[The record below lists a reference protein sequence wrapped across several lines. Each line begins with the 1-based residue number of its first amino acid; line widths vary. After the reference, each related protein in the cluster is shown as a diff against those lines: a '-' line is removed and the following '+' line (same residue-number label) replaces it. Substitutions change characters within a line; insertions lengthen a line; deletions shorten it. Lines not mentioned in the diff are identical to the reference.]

1 MEVSE
6 NPTIMLLNEMDG
18 GLMIRKFIVA
28 YLISLSGLSCAS
40 QPETDMPCWM
50 SGDYS
55 QMITSQEAMLKTY
68 LLPINLDAPEV
79 DAKVRI
85 RHGDYRL
92 IGIGGLGIR
101 YPGLDKKSQGNV
113 LCRLGGRYI
122 QGTSDAQEGESH
134 AMLNTK
140 FLEYAESYNA
150 YVMRHKS
157 TFRIIK
163 GHP

>member
-1 MEVSE
+1 M
-6 NPTIMLLNEMDG
+6 NGDF
-18 GLMIRKFIVA
+18 MIRKLIVA
-28 YLISLSGLSCAS
+28 YLISLSGLSFAS
-40 QPETDMPCWM
+40 QPETDIPCWM

-101 YPGLDKKSQGNV
+101 YPGLDKKSQGDV

-122 QGTSDAQEGESH
+122 QGTSDALEGKSH
-134 AMLNTK
+134 AMLIAN
-140 FLEYAESYNA
+140 FLQYAESYNA
-150 YVMRHKS
+150 YVMKHKS
-157 TFRIIK
+157 TFK
-163 GHP
+163 N